1 MTENPEPLDL
11 PVPGGSESQ
20 ADDAGA
26 SEAAHRRRVV
36 VAEDDSMIRMDV
48 VEMLSSE
55 GYDVVGEAADGRRA
69 VELTREHEPD
79 LVLMDV
85 KMPVLDGISAEL
97 GSSGADLGAQDFLDH
112 RAAGDP
118 GAVPGPVEVEVERQ
132 QLHAFS

>member
-1 MTENPEPLDL
+1 MTENTEPLDL

-26 SEAAHRRRVV
+26 SDAAQRRRVV

-69 VELTREHEPD
+69 VELTLSLIH
-79 LVLMDV
+79 
-85 KMPVLDGISAEL
+85 I
-97 GSSGADLGAQDFLDH
+97 
-112 RAAGDP
+112 
-118 GAVPGPVEVEVERQ
+118 
-132 QLHAFS
+132 